1 MPVVD
6 ASVVVDW
13 VAPGADAGL
22 PAVAALTAL
31 AAQDV
36 DLMAPRLLMA
46 EVANALL
53 TGVRRRRWS
62 GAAADAAYAVAR
74 ELPVRLRD
82 EPRDLDRAWDLAR
95 RYDDHPIYDMV
106 YVALA
111 ERTDSVL
118 ITADRALR
126 GRLIGMDWVIGPEE
140 VQRST
145 K

>member
-1 MPVVD
+1 
-6 ASVVVDW
+6 
-13 VAPGADAGL
+13 
-22 PAVAALTAL
+22 
-31 AAQDV
+31 
-36 DLMAPRLLMA
+36 
-46 EVANALL
+46 
-53 TGVRRRRWS
+53 
-62 GAAADAAYAVAR
+62 
-74 ELPVRLRD
+74 VRLRD